1 MDKSLA
7 NQIDNYINKLQ
18 QVSRRLKGSRSA
30 NFLRAEISSR
40 AIARGSAREFL
51 AHCALTRLLRRN
63 IVAISEPSCVALIA
77 VPSHWRLEDVT
88 EAAKTIFRDD
98 KIRLYK
104 HPTSRRRGSW
114 DIDPIEL
121 LASGKLIVFF
131 HEGSPVHEDFE
142 LAATMRNQLKLCDAR
157 HLQALGRLRGCGDI
171 TDDQAAI
178 IAKQPSERMEAIFRI
193 GQPVRKIAIRLAEE
207 NYHRSGS
214 NDTKQLDVSKGFGE
228 ASVWAQELKTDIQ
241 EWRDGKL
248 PWSEVDKG
256 CLLFG
261 PPGTGKT
268 RFAAALAAAC
278 EMHLESTSIAQWQ
291 SSKDG
296 HLGDMLKAMYK
307 SFAAARENAPCL
319 LFIDEFDSIGDRA
332 KFPSRH
338 ADYSTQVVNG
348 LLECI
353 DGIDGREG
361 VIVIGACNYPQKI
374 DPALIRSGRLEK
386 HVHFPMPDS
395 VARAEILAFHLP
407 SLAEDSALHEIAA
420 RLPGKSGA
428 DLERLAREAR
438 RIARREHRSVTVDD
452 IRSKIPPLPA
462 LNFDHLLQIATHE
475 AGHALVAHMLKVGR
489 VERVEVFDNIV
500 TFSTELDAHGIT
512 VIELPKRPFETR
524 WEMMKMI
531 TFHLAG
537 AAAEEVFFK
546 DTSTMASG
554 NRDSDFAKATSL
566 AVKMVTEHGFGSS
579 RYYLPGSVDAG
590 SPLDLWQDQ
599 RLEAEVNEI
608 LKTQYDRA
616 FDMLSGLETILVRFA
631 VKLAEMKTLRENDLK
646 MLWPGA
652 DISDGQEARKC

>member
-7 NQIDNYINKLQ
+7 NQLDNYIYKLQ
-18 QVSRRLKGSRSA
+18 EASRRLKGSRSA
-30 NFLRAEISSR
+30 NFLRAETSSR

-51 AHCALTRLLRRN
+51 AHCALISLFRRN
-63 IVAISEPSCVALIA
+63 IGPISEPSCVALIA
-77 VPSHWRLEDVT
+77 VPSHWRLEDVN

-114 DIDPIEL
+114 DIDPMEL

-142 LAATMRNQLKLCDAR
+142 LAATMRDRLKLCDNR
-157 HLQALGRLRGCGDI
+157 HLRALGRLRGCGDI
-171 TDDQAAI
+171 SEYHAALI
-178 IAKQPSERMEAIFRI
+178 STQPSARMDAIFRI
-193 GQPVRKIAIRLAEE
+193 GQPAQRAAMRLAEE
-207 NYHRSGS
+207 RPTSS
-214 NDTKQLDVSKGFGE
+214 EVKQLDVSKGFGE

-256 CLLFG
+256 CLLYG

-268 RFAAALAAAC
+268 RFAAALAAEC
-278 EMHLESTSIAQWQ
+278 EMHLEATSVAQWQ

-296 HLGDMLKAMYK
+296 HLGDMLKSMYK
-307 SFAAARENAPCL
+307 SFAAAREQAPCL
-319 LFIDEFDSIGDRA
+319 LFLDEFDSIGDRA

-338 ADYSTQVVNG
+338 ADYSTQVING

-353 DGIDGREG
+353 DGIEGREG
-361 VIVIGACNYPQKI
+361 VIVVGACNFPEKI

-386 HVHFPMPDS
+386 HVYFSMPDAN
-395 VARAEILAFHLP
+395 ARAEILAFHLP
-407 SLAEDSALHEIAA
+407 SLGKDPALKEIAS

-452 IRSKIPPLPA
+452 IRSKIAPLPA

-475 AGHALVAHMLKVGR
+475 AGHALVAHMLNVGR
-489 VERVEVFDNIV
+489 VERVEIFDNIV
-500 TFSTELDAHGIT
+500 TFSTDFEAHGIT
-512 VIELPKRPFETR
+512 VLEHPKRPFWTR

-531 TFHLAG
+531 TYHLGG

-554 NRDSDFAKATSL
+554 SEDSDFAKATSL
-566 AVKMVTEHGFGSS
+566 AVRMVTEYGFGSS
-579 RYYLPGSVDAG
+579 RYYLPGSVDVN
-590 SPLDLWQDQ
+590 SPLDLWRDQ

-608 LKTQYDRA
+608 LQQQYDRA
-616 FDMLSGLETILVRFA
+616 FDMLSGLETSLVQFA
-631 VKLAEMKTLRENDLK
+631 VKLAEMKTLQGNDLK
-646 MLWPGA
+646 MLWPGT
-652 DISDGQEARKC
+652 DISDGKKARKC